1 MTLRGFV
8 LVVCLGGVA
17 AAMLWIRATRPG
29 TALQAQTSQPAQAGA
44 PAAHGDGR
52 VLLGDTG
59 AGTVAGKGAQPAEPA
74 TREAG
79 PELRLIGVMA
89 SGHQGLAL
97 IAGADGLARVF
108 RVGAVVHGN
117 TVVKSVLPTEVRLG
131 LRDGPAS
138 RVLVLPTASPGA
150 AQVGRQARA
159 DLLLEVDASIDTSP
173 IVPPHA
179 DMSAPRASESG
190 TAGSRWNEIRG
201 KPVTPQLPTT
211 NPAEAPLP

>member
-17 AAMLWIRATRPG
+17 AAMFWIRATRPG
-29 TALQAQTSQPAQAGA
+29 TAVQADAGRAAPAGA
-44 PAAHGDGR
+44 PAAYGEWHRLPGDS
-52 VLLGDTG
+52 G
-59 AGTVAGKGAQPAEPA
+59 AGAGAGAQPTEPA
-74 TREAG
+74 ARAAG

-108 RVGAVVHGN
+108 RVGAVVHGD
-117 TVVKSVLPTEVRLG
+117 TVVKSVSPTEVWLG
-131 LRDGPAS
+131 PRDGPAG
-138 RVLVLPTASPGA
+138 RVLVLPAASSGA
-150 AQVGRQARA
+150 GQIGRQARA
-159 DLLLEVDASIDTSP
+159 DPPPEGDASADTSP

-179 DMSAPRASESG
+179 DMSAPRASDSG

-201 KPVTPQLPTT
+201 KPVTPQLPAAD
-211 NPAEAPLP
+211 PAEAPRP